1 MEGTATISLDT
12 LDELRAKAE
21 EAETEKK
28 RSDWFVKKLMNCY
41 GFDTEAY
48 DKTLKEINN
57 KRDLTDKQCSKLV
70 REAMVKHLKIV
81 IDPEELKELIQEYI
95 DEEASDEHLDIAKAS
110 QKELKQIRVV
120 LKEQLSRQE
129 MWILWISHQIQRRR
143 RISDGSRMERHGR
156 NQPEQQSGSRRQ
168 TEGTV
173 QNQRHQREEDV
184 QQRHEFLF
192 KAGYR
197 GVVEPHSRR
206 GTD

>member
-1 MEGTATISLDT
+1 MKIIAVMTQKGGVGKTMTASSLAYILGVEHGKRVLMEGTATISLKT

-48 DKTLKEINN
+48 DKALKEIDNERN
-57 KRDLTDKQCSKLV
+57 LTDKQCSKLV

-110 QKELKQIRVV
+110 MKELKQIQVV
-120 LKEQLSRQE
+120 LKE
-129 MWILWISHQIQRRR
+129 
-143 RISDGSRMERHGR
+143 
-156 NQPEQQSGSRRQ
+156 
-168 TEGTV
+168 
-173 QNQRHQREEDV
+173 
-184 QQRHEFLF
+184 
-192 KAGYR
+192 
-197 GVVEPHSRR
+197 
-206 GTD
+206 

>member
-48 DKTLKEINN
+48 DKALKE
-57 KRDLTDKQCSKLV
+57 
-70 REAMVKHLKIV
+70 

-110 QKELKQIRVV
+110 MKELKQIQVV
-120 LKEQLSRQE
+120 LKE
-129 MWILWISHQIQRRR
+129 
-143 RISDGSRMERHGR
+143 
-156 NQPEQQSGSRRQ
+156 
-168 TEGTV
+168 
-173 QNQRHQREEDV
+173 
-184 QQRHEFLF
+184 
-192 KAGYR
+192 
-197 GVVEPHSRR
+197 
-206 GTD
+206 

>member
-48 DKTLKEINN
+48 DKALKEIDNDRN
-57 KRDLTDKQCSKLV
+57 LTDKQCSKLV

-81 IDPEELKELIQEYI
+81 IDPEELIQEYI

-110 QKELKQIRVV
+110 MKELKQIQVV
-120 LKEQLSRQE
+120 LKE
-129 MWILWISHQIQRRR
+129 
-143 RISDGSRMERHGR
+143 
-156 NQPEQQSGSRRQ
+156 
-168 TEGTV
+168 
-173 QNQRHQREEDV
+173 
-184 QQRHEFLF
+184 
-192 KAGYR
+192 
-197 GVVEPHSRR
+197 
-206 GTD
+206 

>member
-1 MEGTATISLDT
+1 MQDTQERDGHGRNGRTRSDAESRNSRKEADNMEGATTIRGTATISLKT

-48 DKTLKEINN
+48 DKALKEIDN
-57 KRDLTDKQCSKLV
+57 KRDLTDKQCSKLI

-110 QKELKQIRVV
+110 QKELKQIQVV
-120 LKEQLSRQE
+120 LKE
-129 MWILWISHQIQRRR
+129 
-143 RISDGSRMERHGR
+143 
-156 NQPEQQSGSRRQ
+156 
-168 TEGTV
+168 
-173 QNQRHQREEDV
+173 
-184 QQRHEFLF
+184 
-192 KAGYR
+192 
-197 GVVEPHSRR
+197 
-206 GTD
+206 